1 MLKSYWRLFSRQLS
15 NRNNSKSLQISK
27 SKREPVLRIMSIS
40 RSRCSSWEVKPSKK
54 LSISKTN
61 RELLAICSRRITIKI
76 SSIRPKMVTLL
87 TLKVVLM
94 ELVVID
100 EVALELEVLKVD
112 QALLKHARTCLL
124 LPTRRTEVEA
134 PVIRVR
140 ITQKTRSSSPYKS
153 IKDTV
158 TTILALDKDKLVTQ
172 AAPQVQPIQARSLS
186 PNNKATWIAIYR
198 ILS

>member
-1 MLKSYWRLFSRQLS
+1 
-15 NRNNSKSLQISK
+15 
-27 SKREPVLRIMSIS
+27 
-40 RSRCSSWEVKPSKK
+40 
-54 LSISKTN
+54 
-61 RELLAICSRRITIKI
+61 
-76 SSIRPKMVTLL
+76 MVTLL

-186 PNNKATWIAIYR
+186 PNNKAT
-198 ILS
+198 